1 MSAMEDEGFESL
13 LGFLQQ
19 QRGFDFT
26 GYKRPS
32 LMRRVL
38 RRMQLIGVQGFDAY
52 TDYLEVHPDEFPQ
65 LFNAILINV
74 TTFFRDGAAWDYLK
88 AQVIPA
94 IVRAKK
100 SADVVRVWSAGC
112 ASGQEAYSIA
122 MLLAEALGEQE
133 FSARVKVYATD
144 ADEEALNE
152 ARLASYAAKQMED
165 VPPEFRER
173 YFEEANG
180 RYVFRGDLRRA
191 VIFGRHDLMQDAP
204 ISHLDLLICRNT
216 LMYFNKETQGRVL
229 SRFHFA
235 LNGRGEN
242 PGYLFLG
249 RAEMLLTRGDL
260 FSPLDLK
267 YRVFCKVPLA
277 GAAPRVPVARTPPG
291 ESSGPEMTQNERLS
305 ELAVHESPTARIVI
319 DAEGALAIAN
329 QKARLLFSIS
339 AKDVG
344 RPIQDLEISYRPVE
358 LRGMIEQAYA
368 ERRAV
373 TRSDVER
380 RFNDGQMQYLDVIV
394 QPLHDDAQKT
404 LGVAVS
410 FVDVTRTHRLQQD
423 LQRSREEVQ
432 SANEELQASN
442 EELETTNEEL
452 QSSNEELETTN
463 EELQSTNEE
472 LETMNE
478 ELQSTNEELQTVN
491 EELRQRTDA
500 LNQSNAFL
508 ESVLTSLRG
517 AAVVVNQNLDVLI
530 WNQRAEDLWGLR
542 HDEVLGRSLLN
553 LDIGLPVAQ
562 LRDVV
567 RPCLAGDESHRE
579 VVLEAVNRRG
589 KNIRCRVACTPL
601 LSATQKRE
609 GAILLMEEMG

>member
-1 MSAMEDEGFESL
+1 MSAMEDERFERL

-19 QRGFDFT
+19 QRGFDFS

-52 TDYLEVHPDEFPQ
+52 GDYLQVHPEEFPQ

-74 TTFFRDGAAWDYLK
+74 TSFFRDPPAWDYLN
-88 AQVIPA
+88 ANVLSA
-94 IVRAKK
+94 ILRAKK
-100 SADVVRVWSAGC
+100 PDDPVRVWSAGC

-122 MLLAEALGEQE
+122 MLLAQAMGEDE
-133 FSARVKVYATD
+133 FRERVKVYATD

-152 ARLASYAAKQMED
+152 ARLASYSAKQIEE
-165 VPPEFRER
+165 VPTELRER
-173 YFEEANG
+173 YFEQANA
-180 RYVFRGDLRRA
+180 RHVFRPDLRRT
-191 VIFGRHDLMQDAP
+191 VIFGRHDLVQDAP
-204 ISHLDLLICRNT
+204 ISRLDLLICRNT
-216 LMYFNKETQGRVL
+216 LMYFNAQTQGRVL

-235 LNGRGEN
+235 LDGRDQ

-260 FSPLDLK
+260 FTPLDLK
-267 YRVFCKVPLA
+267 CRVFLRVPLPSVP
-277 GAAPRVPVARTPPG
+277 PRPRLKNPATDSNG
-291 ESSGPEMTQNERLS
+291 LEMSLNERLS
-305 ELAVHESPTARIVI
+305 ELAMHESPTARIVV
-319 DAEGALAIAN
+319 DANGALAIAN
-329 QKARLLFSIS
+329 QKARLLFSINP
-339 AKDVG
+339 KDLG
-344 RPIQDLEISYRPVE
+344 RPFHDLEISYRPVE
-358 LRGMIEQAYA
+358 LRGLIEQAYA

-373 TRSDVER
+373 TRAGVER
-380 RFNDGQMQYLDVIV
+380 RFNDGQVQHLDVIV
-394 QPLHDDAQKT
+394 QPLHDEAQKV
-404 LGVAVS
+404 LGVAVT
-410 FVDVTRTHRLQQD
+410 FLDVTRTHRLQQE
-423 LQRSREEVQ
+423 LLRSREEVQ

-500 LNQSNAFL
+500 LNQANAFL
-508 ESVLTSLRG
+508 ESVLVSLRG
-517 AAVVVNQNLDVLI
+517 AAVVVDKNLDVLI
-530 WNQRAEDLWGLR
+530 WNSRAEDLWGLR
-542 HDEVLGRSLLN
+542 HEEVVGRSLLN
-553 LDIGLPVAQ
+553 LDIGLPVTQ

-567 RPCLAGDESHRE
+567 RPCLAGDESHQE

-589 KNIRCRVACTPL
+589 KKIRCRVACTPL
-601 LSATQKRE
+601 LSATQNRE
-609 GAILLMEEMG
+609 GAILLMQEVA

>member
-1 MSAMEDEGFESL
+1 MEDELFESL

-38 RRMQLIGVQGFDAY
+38 RRMQLVGVQGFDAY

-74 TTFFRDGAAWDYLK
+74 TTFFRDAAAWDYLK
-88 AQVIPA
+88 ANVIPA

-100 SADVVRVWSAGC
+100 STDAVRVWSAGC
-112 ASGQEAYSIA
+112 ASGQEAYTIA
-122 MLLAEALGEQE
+122 ILLAEAMGVDE
-133 FSARVKVYATD
+133 FHARVKVYATD
-144 ADEEALNE
+144 ADEEALKE
-152 ARLASYAAKQMED
+152 ARLASYSAKQMED
-165 VPPEFRER
+165 VPAELRER
-173 YFEEANG
+173 YFEEVNS
-180 RYVFRGDLRRA
+180 RHVFRGDLRRA
-191 VIFGRHDLMQDAP
+191 VIFGRHDLVQDAP
-204 ISHLDLLICRNT
+204 ISRLDLLICRNT
-216 LMYFNKETQGRVL
+216 LMYFNKETQARVL

-235 LNGRGEN
+235 LNARDQS

-260 FSPLDLK
+260 FSPLELK
-267 YRVFCKVPLA
+267 CRVFLKVPLA
-277 GAAPRVPVARTPPG
+277 GAAPRALSASTPPA
-291 ESSGPEMTQNERLS
+291 ENNGPEMTQNERLS

-329 QKARLLFSIS
+329 QKARLLFSIG
-339 AKDVG
+339 AKDLG
-344 RPIQDLEISYRPVE
+344 RPIQDLEISYRPIE
-358 LRGMIEQAYA
+358 LRGMIEQAYS

-373 TRSDVER
+373 TRAEVER
-380 RFNDGQMQYLDVIV
+380 RFNDGQIQYLDVIV
-394 QPLHDDAQKT
+394 QPLHDDTQKI
-404 LGVAVS
+404 LGVAVT
-410 FVDVTRTHRLQQD
+410 FLDVSRTHRLQQE
-423 LQRSREEVQ
+423 LQRAREEVQ

-517 AAVVVNQNLDVLI
+517 AAVVVNHNLDVLV

-542 HDEVLGRSLLN
+542 RDEVLGRSLLN

-567 RPCLAGDESHRE
+567 RPCLTGDESHQE
-579 VVLEAVNRRG
+579 FVLDAVNRRG

-609 GAILLMEEMG
+609 GAILLMEEIH